1 MSIKKTLD
9 GSKRELRKIEKIF
22 EEVDALSETFKEM
35 SDQELQAQTTV
46 FKTRYDHGES
56 LDDLLPEAFAAIREA
71 DRRVLGLYPYKVQVI
86 GGIVLHQGNLAE
98 MHTGEG
104 KTLTETMPVYLNAI
118 TGDGVHVV
126 TVNPY
131 LSKRDA
137 EEMGQVFTWM
147 GLSVGVNTEDMGKQ
161 EKKEAYACDITYS
174 TNDELAF
181 DYLRDNMA
189 LFKDDTVQ
197 RGLNHVIV
205 DEADSILIDEA
216 RTPLIIS
223 GSEKSY
229 SVLLSL
235 CDRTAKSLAA
245 DDYFVD
251 EETRTVSLNPS
262 GVEKFNRALGV
273 RNLYDKNNF
282 ADAHYASQAMK
293 ANYVME
299 KDKDYIVKDDAVMI
313 VDTFTGRVQPD
324 RRFSDGLH
332 QAIEAKE
339 GVAIK
344 DASQTEASITYQNF
358 FRMYNKL
365 SGMTGTAATDAEEF
379 YDTYH
384 MKVVKIPTNNP
395 IARIDYSDIMYPTER
410 AKYQAAVKVIES
422 VHEKRQPILVG
433 TASVDNSERLSKLLT
448 EQHIPHEVL
457 NAKNHAKE
465 AEIVMMAGQPGAVTI
480 ATNMAGRGT
489 DIKLGP
495 GVKELGGL
503 FVLGTEK
510 HESRRIDDQLRG
522 RAGRQG
528 DPGKTLF
535 LLSLEDELIKRF
547 GNEKVD
553 KVKNKLIERGLEYE
567 PIKSKIVLKSM
578 DAAQKRV
585 EGNNFDE
592 RKNTLSY
599 DDVIRE
605 ERESVYGERQKII
618 SGDQSL
624 DLDAILLSKFAKTIQ
639 RNVSKVWPDSKK
651 NKAPDNLDA
660 LVNFSSS
667 MLGITVTDEDI
678 LKMKSRKDFKE
689 FLFEMACHELENK
702 RKALFNAE
710 QLRDFEKILLLNAI
724 DVNWKENM
732 DNMEQLRMSITLRGY
747 GQQNP
752 LVEYKNSSVEMFE
765 EMAADIS
772 DDVTRHFMRA
782 EIRKG

>member
-1 MSIKKTLD
+1 MSIKKILD
-9 GSKRELRKIEKIF
+9 GSKRELKRIEKKY
-22 EEVDALSETFKEM
+22 EEVDSWTKTYQKMTDPELKEQTEIFK
-35 SDQELQAQTTV
+35 S
-46 FKTRYDHGES
+46 RYEQGES
-56 LDDLLPEAFAAIREA
+56 LEDMLPEAFAAIREA
-71 DRRVLGLYPYKVQVI
+71 DRRVLGLYPYKVQVM

-118 TGDGVHVV
+118 TGQGVHVV

-147 GLSVGVNTEDMGKQ
+147 GLTVGVNTDDMGKE
-161 EKKEAYACDITYS
+161 EKQEAYQCDITYS

-189 LFKDDTVQ
+189 LFESDTVQ
-197 RGLNHVIV
+197 RGLNYVIV

-229 SVLLSL
+229 SVLLSI
-235 CDRTAKSLAA
+235 CDRTAKSLDP

-251 EETRTVSLNPS
+251 DETRTVSLNPS

-273 RNLYDKNNF
+273 KNLFDKNNY
-282 ADAHYASQAMK
+282 ADAHYANQAMK

-324 RRFSDGLH
+324 RRYSDGLH

-339 GVAIK
+339 GVEIK

-395 IARIDYSDIMYPTER
+395 IARIDLPDIMYPTER
-410 AKYQAAVKVIES
+410 AKYQAAVQVIEA
-422 VHEKRQPILVG
+422 VHKQRQPILVG
-433 TASVDNSERLSKLLT
+433 TASVENSEKLSALLDKKN
-448 EQHIPHEVL
+448 IPHEVL

-465 AEIVMMAGQPGAVTI
+465 AKIVMMAGQPGAVTI

-547 GNEKVD
+547 GNEKIE
-553 KVKNKLIERGLEYE
+553 KVKNKLIDRGLEYE
-567 PIKSKIVLKSM
+567 PIKSKIVIKSM
-578 DAAQKRV
+578 NAAQKRV

-592 RKNTLSY
+592 RRNTLSY

-618 SGDQSL
+618 SGDESV

-651 NKAPDNLDA
+651 NKEPNNLDA
-660 LVNFSSS
+660 LINFASS
-667 MLGITVTDEDI
+667 MLGVEVTDEEI
-678 LKMKSRKDFKE
+678 LSMKSRKDFKE
-689 FLFEMACHELENK
+689 FLFELACHEFENK
-702 RKALFNAE
+702 RNALFNAE
-710 QLRDFEKILLLNAI
+710 QLKDFEKVLLLNAI
-724 DVNWKENM
+724 DFNWKENM
-732 DNMEQLRMSITLRGY
+732 DSMEQLRMSITLRGY

-752 LVEYKNSSVEMFE
+752 LVEYKNASVEMFE
-765 EMAADIS
+765 EMVADIS
-772 DDVTRHFMRA
+772 DGVTKAFLKA
-782 EIRKG
+782 EIRKA

>member
-1 MSIKKTLD
+1 MKIKKLLD
-9 GSKRELRKIEKIF
+9 GSRHQLKKIEK
-22 EEVDALSETFKEM
+22 EYEKVNAYKDKYAGM
-35 SDQELQAQTTV
+35 SDEELKHQTAIFQE
-46 FKTRYDHGES
+46 RYKAGES
-56 LDDLLPEAFAAIREA
+56 LDDMLPEAFAVAREA
-71 DRRVLGLYPYKVQVI
+71 DKRVLGLYPYKVQVM

-118 TGDGVHVV
+118 TGKGVHVV

-131 LSKRDA
+131 LSQRDA
-137 EEMGQVFTWM
+137 EEMGQVFTWL
-147 GLSVGVNTEDMGKQ
+147 GLSVGVNTDEMGAK
-161 EKKEAYACDITYS
+161 EKKQAYRCDITYS

-189 LFKDDTVQ
+189 MFKEDTVQ
-197 RGLNHVIV
+197 RGLNYVIV

-223 GSEKSY
+223 GSDKSY
-229 SVLLSL
+229 SILLAV
-235 CDRTAKSLAA
+235 CDKTAKSLDE

-262 GVEKFNRALGV
+262 GVEKFNRALGIK
-273 RNLYDKNNF
+273 NLYDKDNY

-299 KDKDYIVKDDAVMI
+299 RDKDYIVKDGAVMI

-324 RRFSDGLH
+324 RRYSDGLH

-339 GVAIK
+339 GVEIK

-358 FRMYNKL
+358 FRMYDKL

-384 MKVVKIPTNNP
+384 MRVVKIPTNKP
-395 IARIDYSDIMYPTER
+395 IARIDLPDMLYPTER
-410 AKYQAAVKVIES
+410 AKYKAAVEVIKA
-422 VHEKRQPILVG
+422 VHKKRQPILVG
-433 TASVDNSERLSKLLT
+433 TASVENSERLSRLLD
-448 EQHIPHEVL
+448 ESNIPHEVL

-465 AEIVMMAGQPGAVTI
+465 AKIIMMAGQPGAVTI

-528 DPGKTLF
+528 DPGITIF
-535 LLSLEDELIKRF
+535 LMSLEDELIKRY
-547 GNEKVD
+547 GSEKIEKV
-553 KVKNKLIERGLEYE
+553 KKKLIEKGEEFE
-567 PIKSKIVLKSM
+567 PIKSRIVSKAM

-592 RKNTLSY
+592 RRNTLSY

-605 ERESVYGERQKII
+605 ERESIYGERQQII
-618 SGDQSL
+618 ANDGSI
-624 DLDAILLSKFAKTIQ
+624 DLDAVVLSKFAKSIQ
-639 RNVSKVWPDSKK
+639 RNVSKIWPDTKK

-660 LVNFSSS
+660 LINYASS
-667 MLGITVTDEDI
+667 MLDVELTSEEV
-678 LKMKSRKDFKE
+678 LSMKSRKDFKE
-689 FLFEMACHELENK
+689 FLFELACHEMENK
-702 RKALFNAE
+702 RAALYNE
-710 QLRDFEKILLLNAI
+710 NQLKDFEKILLLNAI

-732 DNMEQLRMSITLRGY
+732 DSMEQLRMSITLRGY

-772 DDVTRHFMRA
+772 DDVTRAFMMA
-782 EIRKG
+782 EIRKV

>member
-1 MSIKKTLD
+1 MSIKKILD
-9 GSKRELRKIEKIF
+9 GSKRELKRIEKKY
-22 EEVDALSETFKEM
+22 EEVDSWARTYQKM
-35 SDQELQAQTTV
+35 TDQELKEQTEI
-46 FKTRYDHGES
+46 FKSRYGQGES
-56 LDDLLPEAFAAIREA
+56 LEDILPEAFAAIREA
-71 DRRVLGLYPYKVQVI
+71 DKRVLGLYPYKVQVM

-118 TGDGVHVV
+118 TGQGVHVV

-147 GLSVGVNTEDMGKQ
+147 GLTVGVNTDDMGKE
-161 EKKEAYACDITYS
+161 EKQEAYQCDITYS

-189 LFKDDTVQ
+189 LFESDTVQ
-197 RGLNHVIV
+197 RGLNYVIV

-229 SVLLSL
+229 SVLLSI
-235 CDRTAKSLAA
+235 CDRTAKSLDP

-251 EETRTVSLNPS
+251 DETRTVSLNPS

-273 RNLYDKNNF
+273 KNLFDKNNY
-282 ADAHYASQAMK
+282 ADAHYANQAMK

-324 RRFSDGLH
+324 RRYSDGLH

-339 GVAIK
+339 GVEIK

-395 IARIDYSDIMYPTER
+395 IARIDLPDIMYPTER
-410 AKYQAAVKVIES
+410 AKYQAAVQVIEA
-422 VHEKRQPILVG
+422 VHKQRQPILVG
-433 TASVDNSERLSKLLT
+433 TASVENSEKLSALLDKKN
-448 EQHIPHEVL
+448 IPHEVL

-465 AEIVMMAGQPGAVTI
+465 AKIVMMAGQPGAVTI

-547 GNEKVD
+547 GNEKIE
-553 KVKNKLIERGLEYE
+553 KVKNKLIDRGLEYE
-567 PIKSKIVLKSM
+567 PIKSKIVIKSM
-578 DAAQKRV
+578 NAAQKRV

-592 RKNTLSY
+592 RRNTLSY

-618 SGDQSL
+618 SGDESV

-651 NKAPDNLDA
+651 NKEPDNLDA
-660 LVNFSSS
+660 LINFASS
-667 MLGITVTDEDI
+667 MLGIEVTDEEI
-678 LKMKSRKDFKE
+678 LSMKSRKDFKE
-689 FLFEMACHELENK
+689 FLFELACHELENK
-702 RKALFNAE
+702 RNELFNAE
-710 QLRDFEKILLLNAI
+710 QLKDFEKVLLLNAI

-732 DNMEQLRMSITLRGY
+732 DSMEQLRMSITLRGY

-752 LVEYKNSSVEMFE
+752 LVEYKNASVEMFE
-765 EMAADIS
+765 EMVADIS
-772 DDVTRHFMRA
+772 DDVTKAFLRA
-782 EIRKG
+782 EIRKA

>member
-1 MSIKKTLD
+1 MSIKKILD
-9 GSKRELRKIEKIF
+9 GSKRELKRIEKKYEEIDSWARTYQKMTDPELKEQTEIF
-22 EEVDALSETFKEM
+22 KS
-35 SDQELQAQTTV
+35 
-46 FKTRYDHGES
+46 RYEQGER
-56 LDDLLPEAFAAIREA
+56 LEDILPEAFAAIREA
-71 DRRVLGLYPYKVQVI
+71 DRRVLGLYPYKVQVM

-118 TGDGVHVV
+118 TGQGVHVV

-147 GLSVGVNTEDMGKQ
+147 GLTVGVNTDDMGKE
-161 EKKEAYACDITYS
+161 EKQEAYQCDITYS

-189 LFKDDTVQ
+189 LFESDTVQ
-197 RGLNHVIV
+197 RGLNYVIV

-229 SVLLSL
+229 SVLLSI
-235 CDRTAKSLAA
+235 CDRTAKSLDP

-251 EETRTVSLNPS
+251 DETRTVSLNPS

-273 RNLYDKNNF
+273 KNLFDKNNY
-282 ADAHYASQAMK
+282 ADAHYANQAMK

-324 RRFSDGLH
+324 RRYSDGLH

-339 GVAIK
+339 GVEIK

-395 IARIDYSDIMYPTER
+395 IARIDLPDIMYPTER
-410 AKYQAAVKVIES
+410 AKYQAAVQVIEA
-422 VHEKRQPILVG
+422 VHKQRQPILVG
-433 TASVDNSERLSKLLT
+433 TASVENSEKLSALLDKKN
-448 EQHIPHEVL
+448 IPHEVL

-465 AEIVMMAGQPGAVTI
+465 AKIVMMAGQPGAVTI

-547 GNEKVD
+547 GNEKIE
-553 KVKNKLIERGLEYE
+553 KVKNKLIDRGLEYE
-567 PIKSKIVLKSM
+567 PIKSKIVIKSM
-578 DAAQKRV
+578 NAAQKRV

-592 RKNTLSY
+592 RRNTLSY

-618 SGDQSL
+618 SGDESV

-651 NKAPDNLDA
+651 NKKPDNLDA
-660 LVNFSSS
+660 LINFASS
-667 MLGITVTDEDI
+667 MLGIEVTDEEI
-678 LKMKSRKDFKE
+678 LSMKSRKDFKE
-689 FLFEMACHELENK
+689 FLFELACHELENK
-702 RKALFNAE
+702 RNELFNAE
-710 QLRDFEKILLLNAI
+710 QLKDFEKVLLLNAI

-732 DNMEQLRMSITLRGY
+732 DSMEQLRMSITLRGY

-752 LVEYKNSSVEMFE
+752 LVEYKNASVEMFE
-765 EMAADIS
+765 EMVADIS
-772 DDVTRHFMRA
+772 DDVTKAFLRA
-782 EIRKG
+782 EIRKA

>member
-1 MSIKKTLD
+1 MSIKKILD
-9 GSKRELRKIEKIF
+9 GSKRELKRIEKKY
-22 EEVDALSETFKEM
+22 EEVDSWTKTYQKMTDPELKEQTEIFK
-35 SDQELQAQTTV
+35 S
-46 FKTRYDHGES
+46 RYEHGES
-56 LDDLLPEAFAAIREA
+56 LEDMLPEAFAAIREA
-71 DRRVLGLYPYKVQVI
+71 DRRVLGLYPYKVQVM

-118 TGDGVHVV
+118 TGQGVHVV

-147 GLSVGVNTEDMGKQ
+147 GLTVGVNTDDMGKE
-161 EKKEAYACDITYS
+161 EKQEAYQCDITYS

-189 LFKDDTVQ
+189 LFESDTVQ
-197 RGLNHVIV
+197 RGLNYVIV

-229 SVLLSL
+229 SVLLSI
-235 CDRTAKSLAA
+235 CDRTAKSLDP

-251 EETRTVSLNPS
+251 DETRTVSLNPS

-273 RNLYDKNNF
+273 KNLFDKNNY
-282 ADAHYASQAMK
+282 ADAHYANQAMK

-324 RRFSDGLH
+324 RRYSDGLH

-339 GVAIK
+339 GVEIK

-395 IARIDYSDIMYPTER
+395 IARIDLPDIMYPTER
-410 AKYQAAVKVIES
+410 AKYQAAVQVIEA
-422 VHEKRQPILVG
+422 VHKQRQPILVG
-433 TASVDNSERLSKLLT
+433 TASVENSEKLSALLDKKN
-448 EQHIPHEVL
+448 IPHEVL

-465 AEIVMMAGQPGAVTI
+465 AKIVMMAGQPGAVTI

-547 GNEKVD
+547 GNEKIE
-553 KVKNKLIERGLEYE
+553 KVKNKLIDRGLEYE
-567 PIKSKIVLKSM
+567 PIKSKIVIKSM
-578 DAAQKRV
+578 NAAQKRV

-592 RKNTLSY
+592 RRNTLSY

-618 SGDQSL
+618 SGDESV

-651 NKAPDNLDA
+651 NKEPNNLDA
-660 LVNFSSS
+660 LINFASS
-667 MLGITVTDEDI
+667 MLGVEVTDEEI
-678 LKMKSRKDFKE
+678 LSMKSRKDFKE
-689 FLFEMACHELENK
+689 LLFELACHEFENK
-702 RKALFNAE
+702 RNALFNAE
-710 QLRDFEKILLLNAI
+710 QLKDFEKVLLLNAI
-724 DVNWKENM
+724 DFNWKENM
-732 DNMEQLRMSITLRGY
+732 DSMEQLRMSITLRGY

-752 LVEYKNSSVEMFE
+752 LVEYKNASVEMFE
-765 EMAADIS
+765 EMVADIS
-772 DDVTRHFMRA
+772 DGVTKAFLKA
-782 EIRKG
+782 EIRKA

>member
-1 MSIKKTLD
+1 MSIKKILD
-9 GSKRELRKIEKIF
+9 GSKRELKRIEKKY
-22 EEVDALSETFKEM
+22 EEVDSWARTYQKM
-35 SDQELQAQTTV
+35 TDQELKEQTEI
-46 FKTRYDHGES
+46 FKSRYGQGES
-56 LDDLLPEAFAAIREA
+56 LEDILPEAFAAIREA
-71 DRRVLGLYPYKVQVI
+71 DRRVLGLYPYKVQVM

-118 TGDGVHVV
+118 TGQGVHVV

-147 GLSVGVNTEDMGKQ
+147 GLTVGVNTDDMGKE
-161 EKKEAYACDITYS
+161 EKQEAYQCDITYS

-189 LFKDDTVQ
+189 LFESDTVQ
-197 RGLNHVIV
+197 RGLNYVIV

-229 SVLLSL
+229 SVLLSI
-235 CDRTAKSLAA
+235 CDRTAKSLDP

-251 EETRTVSLNPS
+251 DETRTVSLNPS

-273 RNLYDKNNF
+273 KNLFDKNNY
-282 ADAHYASQAMK
+282 ADAHYANQAMK

-324 RRFSDGLH
+324 RRYSDGLH

-339 GVAIK
+339 GVEIK

-395 IARIDYSDIMYPTER
+395 IARIDLPDIMYPTER
-410 AKYQAAVKVIES
+410 AKYQAAVQVIEA
-422 VHEKRQPILVG
+422 VHKQRQPILVG
-433 TASVDNSERLSKLLT
+433 TASVENSEKLSALLDKKN
-448 EQHIPHEVL
+448 IPHEVL

-465 AEIVMMAGQPGAVTI
+465 AKIVMMAGQPGAVTI

-547 GNEKVD
+547 GNEKIE
-553 KVKNKLIERGLEYE
+553 KVKNKLIDRGLEYE
-567 PIKSKIVLKSM
+567 PIKSKIVIKSM
-578 DAAQKRV
+578 NAAQKRV

-592 RKNTLSY
+592 RRNTLSY

-618 SGDQSL
+618 SGDESV

-651 NKAPDNLDA
+651 NKEPDNLDA
-660 LVNFSSS
+660 LINFASS
-667 MLGITVTDEDI
+667 MLGIEVTDEEI
-678 LKMKSRKDFKE
+678 LSMKSRKDFKE
-689 FLFEMACHELENK
+689 FLFELACHELENK
-702 RKALFNAE
+702 RNELFNAE
-710 QLRDFEKILLLNAI
+710 QLKDFEKVLLLNAI

-732 DNMEQLRMSITLRGY
+732 DSMEQLRMSITLRGY

-752 LVEYKNSSVEMFE
+752 LVEYKNASVEMFE
-765 EMAADIS
+765 EMVADIS
-772 DDVTRHFMRA
+772 DDVTKAFLRA
-782 EIRKG
+782 EIRKA

>member
-1 MSIKKTLD
+1 MSIKKILD
-9 GSKRELRKIEKIF
+9 GSKRELKRIEKKY
-22 EEVDALSETFKEM
+22 EEVDSWTKTYQKMTDPELKEQTEIFK
-35 SDQELQAQTTV
+35 S
-46 FKTRYDHGES
+46 RYEQGES
-56 LDDLLPEAFAAIREA
+56 LEDMLPEAFAAIREA
-71 DRRVLGLYPYKVQVI
+71 DRRVLGLYPYKVQVM

-118 TGDGVHVV
+118 TGQGVHVV

-147 GLSVGVNTEDMGKQ
+147 GLTVGVNTDDMGKE
-161 EKKEAYACDITYS
+161 EKQEAYQCDITYS

-189 LFKDDTVQ
+189 LFESDTVQ
-197 RGLNHVIV
+197 RGLNYVIV

-229 SVLLSL
+229 SVLLSI
-235 CDRTAKSLAA
+235 CDRTAKSLDP

-251 EETRTVSLNPS
+251 DETRTVSLNPS

-273 RNLYDKNNF
+273 KNLFDKNNY
-282 ADAHYASQAMK
+282 ADAHYANQAMK

-324 RRFSDGLH
+324 RRYSDGLH

-339 GVAIK
+339 GVEIK

-395 IARIDYSDIMYPTER
+395 IARIDLPDIMYPTER
-410 AKYQAAVKVIES
+410 AKYQAAVQVIEA
-422 VHEKRQPILVG
+422 VHKQRQPILVG
-433 TASVDNSERLSKLLT
+433 TASVENSEKLSALLDKKN
-448 EQHIPHEVL
+448 IPHEVL

-465 AEIVMMAGQPGAVTI
+465 AKIVMMAGQPGAVTI

-489 DIKLGP
+489 DIKLGL

-547 GNEKVD
+547 GNEKIE
-553 KVKNKLIERGLEYE
+553 KVKNKLIDRGLEYE
-567 PIKSKIVLKSM
+567 PIKSKIVIKSM
-578 DAAQKRV
+578 NAAQKRV

-592 RKNTLSY
+592 RRNTLSY

-618 SGDQSL
+618 SGDESV

-651 NKAPDNLDA
+651 NKEPNNLDA
-660 LVNFSSS
+660 LINFASS
-667 MLGITVTDEDI
+667 MLGVEVTDEEI
-678 LKMKSRKDFKE
+678 LSMKSRKDFKE
-689 FLFEMACHELENK
+689 FLFELACHEFENK
-702 RKALFNAE
+702 RNALFNAE
-710 QLRDFEKILLLNAI
+710 QLKDFEKVLLLNAI
-724 DVNWKENM
+724 DFNWKENM
-732 DNMEQLRMSITLRGY
+732 DSMEQLRMSITLRGY

-752 LVEYKNSSVEMFE
+752 LVEYKNASVEMFE
-765 EMAADIS
+765 EMVADIS
-772 DDVTRHFMRA
+772 DGVTKAFLKA
-782 EIRKG
+782 EIRKA